1 MKNVKWIKNQEGNGA
16 HAKIGRFNAIVLGS
30 PDTSWWIL
38 VRTQTVG
45 IRLPKLADVVDI
57 EVKASS
63 IEGAQELAIEEI
75 RKLHEPLLSDGVAI
89 AHAAAYASC
98 ADWLEYEAGRLVKST
113 ESEGDINA
121 LTLARLHAEMTMG
134 FAKKIRSLVEM
145 YTENEASSHERSEA
159 T

>member
-1 MKNVKWIKNQEGNGA
+1 MTKKILTDEYIGYQNG
-16 HAKIGRFNAIVLGS
+16 
-30 PDTSWWIL
+30 TE
-38 VRTQTVG
+38 QT
-45 IRLPKLADVVDI
+45 
-57 EVKASS
+57 
-63 IEGAQELAIEEI
+63 
-75 RKLHEPLLSDGVAI
+75 AI

>member
-1 MKNVKWIKNQEGNGA
+1 MKNVKWVKNQEGNGA

-38 VRTQTVG
+38 VRTQAVG
-45 IRLPKLADVVDI
+45 IRLPKLVDVVDI

-63 IEGAQELAIEEI
+63 IERAQELTIEEI
-75 RKLHEPLLSDGVAI
+75 RKLHEPLLSDEVAV

-98 ADWLEYEAGRLVKST
+98 ADWLEYEAGRLVKSA

-121 LTLARLHAEMTMG
+121 LTLARLHAEMAMG
-134 FAKKIRSLVEM
+134 FAKKIRSLVAM
-145 YTENEASSHERSEA
+145 YAENEASSHERSEEK
-159 T
+159 